1 MTLRGHVSQDNIAGK
16 VVVIAGAIRYRPY
29 AFYPRGGFAIS
40 RTSDVDIIEI
50 LLRPTR
56 RSCDISLDARKTMT
70 VSDPLR
76 RKVIAAIA
84 SLPLVASGAGQE
96 VSSSRSTNP
105 SGAKAVVAYFSRSGN
120 TRVVAGL
127 IQRSQKADI
136 FEIKPVQPY
145 PDDYLETVAQARDE
159 TADGFKPK
167 LQQAPDIGGYEI
179 VFLGFPIW
187 GETAPPV
194 IRSFL
199 SAHDFA
205 GKTVVPFVTH
215 GGYGLGDSLQ
225 VLADHAPAA
234 SVVEGFVMEAE
245 QERRTMETVN
255 KWLLGLTV

>member
-1 MTLRGHVSQDNIAGK
+1 
-16 VVVIAGAIRYRPY
+16 
-29 AFYPRGGFAIS
+29 
-40 RTSDVDIIEI
+40 
-50 LLRPTR
+50 
-56 RSCDISLDARKTMT
+56 MT

-105 SGAKAVVAYFSRSGN
+105 TGAKAVVAYFSRSGN

-127 IQRSQKADI
+127 IQRSHKADI
-136 FEIKPVQPY
+136 FEINPVQPY
-145 PDDYLETVAQARDE
+145 PADYLETVAQARDE
-159 TADGFKPK
+159 TADGFKPQ
-167 LQQAPDIGGYEI
+167 LQQVMPDIGRYEI

-199 SAHDFA
+199 SAHDLA

-225 VLADHAPAA
+225 VLAEHAPGA
-234 SVVEGFVMEAE
+234 SIVEGFVMEGE